1 PQNPHFQ
8 KYRYLQQNTTISRF
22 ENLRYSIYIKT
33 QMGESEPMD
42 LPFLLSQS
50 RIFQASSLTPD
61 EKLGNAAYIHLVSA
75 IF

>member
-1 PQNPHFQ
+1 MAVSAKWLSTSDMQ
-8 KYRYLQQNTTISRF
+8 
-22 ENLRYSIYIKT
+22 IYIKT

-50 RIFQASSLTPD
+50 RIFRASSLTPD
-61 EKLGNAAYIHLVSA
+61 EKLGYVAYIHLVSA